1 MNILVINAGSSSLK
15 YQLLNPE
22 TQQVLAKGLCERIGI
37 DGKFTY
43 KPQMEGKQ
51 VLDAIDIAM
60 PTHSEAIQAVLDA
73 LVDKDNGVI
82 GSMKEIDAVGHRV
95 VHGGEAF
102 NQSVLITDEVMK
114 ALEDCIPLAPLHN
127 PANITGINACTA
139 VMGKDVPQV
148 AVFDTAFHQTM
159 PAKAYMYA
167 LPYEYYEKD
176 KVRRYGFHGTS
187 HKYVAGR
194 AAAMLGKPIE
204 ELKLISCHLGNG
216 SSVTAIDGGKSV
228 DTTMGFTPL
237 AGLPMGTRSGDLDA
251 GILEYIMGKYGYDI
265 KEMVSILNKKS
276 GVQGVSGVSSDF
288 RDLENAHKEG
298 NERAG
303 LAVDMFN
310 YGVKKY
316 IGAYAAATGGVDAII
331 FTAGVGENSASQR
344 LAIASDL
351 EFMGV
356 KMDAEANSVRGNVLA
371 VNGPLHKRRRE
382 IDGIERGHIKRVY
395 RLRRGDPLILI
406 HRRPEQP
413 DIFHL
418 VRPAN
423 LDHIVV

>member
-1 MNILVINAGSSSLK
+1 M
-15 YQLLNPE
+15 
-22 TQQVLAKGLCERIGI
+22 
-37 DGKFTY
+37 
-43 KPQMEGKQ
+43 
-51 VLDAIDIAM
+51 LDAIDVAM
-60 PTHSEAIQAVLDA
+60 PTHSEAIQAVLNA

-102 NQSVLITDEVMK
+102 NKSVLITDEVMK

-167 LPYEYYEKD
+167 LPYEYYEND

-187 HKYVAGR
+187 HKYVSQR
-194 AAAMLGKPIE
+194 AAAMLGKKPE

-216 SSVTAIDGGKSV
+216 SSVTAVDGGKSV
-228 DTTMGFTPL
+228 DTSMGFTPL
-237 AGLPMGTRSGDLDA
+237 AGLPMGTRAGDLDA
-251 GILEYIMGKYGYDI
+251 GILQYLMNKYDMNI
-265 KEMVSILNKKS
+265 DTMLDILNKKS

-310 YGVKKY
+310 YGVKKL
-316 IGAYAAATGGVDAII
+316 IGAYAAAMGGVDAII

-344 LAIASDL
+344 LDIASGL

-356 KMDAEANSVRGNVLA
+356 KMDAEANNVRGKEAVISAADSKVKVL
-371 VNGPLHKRRRE
+371 
-382 IDGIERGHIKRVY
+382 
-395 RLRRGDPLILI
+395 LIPTNEELMI
-406 HRRPEQP
+406 AM
-413 DIFHL
+413 DT
-418 VRPAN
+418 AS
-423 LDHIVV
+423 IVKG

>member
-1 MNILVINAGSSSLK
+1 
-15 YQLLNPE
+15 
-22 TQQVLAKGLCERIGI
+22 
-37 DGKFTY
+37 
-43 KPQMEGKQ
+43 MEGKQ
-51 VLDAIDIAM
+51 VLDAIDVAM
-60 PTHSEAIQAVLDA
+60 PTHSEAIQTVLNA

-102 NQSVLITDEVMK
+102 NKSVLITDEVMK

-167 LPYEYYEKD
+167 LPYEYYEND

-194 AAAMLGKPIE
+194 AAAMLGKKPE

-216 SSVTAIDGGKSV
+216 SSVTAVDGGKSV
-228 DTTMGFTPL
+228 DTSMGFTPL

-251 GILEYIMGKYGYDI
+251 GILQYLMNKYNMNID
-265 KEMVSILNKKS
+265 EMLNVLNKKS

-310 YGVKKY
+310 YGVKKL
-316 IGAYAAATGGVDAII
+316 IGAYAAAMGGVDAII

-344 LAIASDL
+344 MAIASGL

-356 KMDAEANSVRGNVLA
+356 KMDAEANNTRGKEAVISAADSKVKVL
-371 VNGPLHKRRRE
+371 
-382 IDGIERGHIKRVY
+382 
-395 RLRRGDPLILI
+395 LIPTNEELMI
-406 HRRPEQP
+406 AM
-413 DIFHL
+413 DT
-418 VRPAN
+418 AA
-423 LDHIVV
+423 IVKG